1 LPTKHLNSEYDKIFQ
16 RYDASSCFLRANEY
30 IDIPDRKQ
38 ARNYL
43 AKAMTTAP
51 LYQSIFSV
59 IFIVVM
65 IKPYFP
71 WSLSFLASVATHISC
86 KIRIEILNSKRY
98 FPESHQLSIR
108 NSMNMRVSYTWN

>member
-1 LPTKHLNSEYDKIFQ
+1 ANLPTKHLNSEYDKIFH
-16 RYDASSCFLRANEY
+16 RYDASSYLLPANEY
-30 IDIPDRKQ
+30 FDMPDRKQ

-43 AKAMTTAP
+43 AKAMTTA

-65 IKPYFP
+65 IKLYFP

-86 KIRIEILNSKRY
+86 KI
-98 FPESHQLSIR
+98 ESAI
-108 NSMNMRVSYTWN
+108 